1 MDFSIG
7 TITGYMIQ
15 AFSALFGFAGLSSET
30 GNGLLK
36 FVEFFGMIGDWI
48 VNLFTRLFSGLIG

>member
-7 TITGYMIQ
+7 TITGYVMQ
-15 AFSALFGFAGLSSET
+15 AFGALFGAFGLSSET

-36 FVEFFGMIGDWI
+36 FVEFFGMILDWI
-48 VNLFTRLFSGLIG
+48 VNLFKGIFSGLTG